1 MPELPEVETIRRTLL
16 NHILGRKILDVKV
29 GCDRIIRSSS
39 VSEFESHVI
48 GSTLEG
54 LDRRGKYLIFHLSDG
69 EIIVHLRMEG
79 RFFIKADTD
88 PIAKH
93 EHVIWEL
100 SDHLSLRYHDV
111 RKFGTMEWTTKGQ
124 WRTAQGLNRL
134 GYEPSELR
142 GNAGYLFQRLSRSH
156 RPIKALLLDQTIISG
171 LGNIYVDEVLFLSRI
186 HPQTPGARLTS
197 RDVEKVLA
205 NAISVL
211 ELAVERGGT
220 TIRTYV
226 SSLGVSGRFQNELNV
241 HTRAG
246 RPCPVC
252 GETIMK
258 MKVAGR
264 GTYVCPKCQSWE

>member
-16 NHILGRKILDVKV
+16 NHILGRTILDVKV
-29 GCDRIIRSSS
+29 GCDRIIRRSR
-39 VSEFESHVI
+39 VSEFASHVI
-48 GSTLEG
+48 GRTIDG
-54 LDRRGKYLIFHLSDG
+54 LDRKGKYLIFHLSDG

-79 RFFIKADTD
+79 RFFIKTDTD
-88 PIAKH
+88 PIVKH

-100 SDHLSLRYHDV
+100 SDHVSLRYHDV

-124 WRTAQGLNRL
+124 WRTAQGLDRL
-134 GYEPSELR
+134 GFEPSELN
-142 GNAGYLFQRLSRSH
+142 GNARYLFQRLSRSH
-156 RPIKALLLDQTIISG
+156 RPIKALLLDQTMISG

-186 HPQTPGARLTS
+186 HPQTQGARLTLL
-197 RDVEKVLA
+197 DVEKVLA

-211 ELAVERGGT
+211 QLAVERGGT

-246 RPCPVC
+246 LPCPVC
-252 GETIMK
+252 GELIMK

-264 GTYVCPKCQSWE
+264 GTYVCPKCQRRE